1 METQTIESYKIYLN
15 EDIEEN
21 EYFPESLSYLDKY
34 LQDENIFDKIK
45 PEYNRLKQIESMTL
59 LDIFNYKDDHI
70 LEFSMPGYKYNYVR
84 RVSQLPDNKHG
95 CEILHT
101 VINNNPHDLEIYCG
115 ANPDTYLDFVLC
127 KERGLRNNTIHLAMC
142 KPEHFKA
149 FEIILKSFLTDDNL
163 YNIWLSINHL
173 TKNSSLASYIN
184 PVFKHETEYTKYL
197 KNIKYGK

>member
-1 METQTIESYKIYLN
+1 MEIQITKIHSIYLN
-15 EDIEEN
+15 NEIEEN

-34 LQDENIFDKIK
+34 LQDENMFDIIK
-45 PEYNRLKQIESMTL
+45 PEYSRLKQLESMTL

-70 LEFSMPGYKYNYVR
+70 LEFSMTGYKYNYVR
-84 RVSQLPDNKHG
+84 KVNQLPDNKHG
-95 CEILHT
+95 CEILHN
-101 VINNNPHDLEIYCG
+101 VVKNNSYDLEIYCG

-127 KERGLRNNTIHLAMC
+127 KEKGLRDNTIHLAMC
-142 KPEHFKA
+142 KSEHFKA

-163 YNIWLSINHL
+163 YDIWLSINHL

-197 KNIKYGK
+197 KNVKYNR